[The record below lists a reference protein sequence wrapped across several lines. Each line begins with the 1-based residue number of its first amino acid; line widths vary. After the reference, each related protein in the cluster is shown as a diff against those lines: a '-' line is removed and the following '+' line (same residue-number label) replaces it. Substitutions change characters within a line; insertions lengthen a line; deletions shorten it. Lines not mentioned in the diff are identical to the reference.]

1 MLNKELF
8 EEALARFD
16 TQKHENRV
24 KTIVCILKKKKL
36 LEQQLELINKD
47 LESAKKGE
55 FLVLVEKYISASAA
69 EEYE

>member
-1 MLNKELF
+1 MENTVF
-8 EEALARFD
+8 DDALEIFD
-16 TQKHENRV
+16 KQKHENRV
-24 KTIVCILKKKKL
+24 RTVVSILKKKKL

-47 LESAKKGE
+47 LESAKKGD